1 MVTKLLFG
9 FRASNDC
16 VSSGESLM
24 QHVLEDPLLALGRA
38 DGASFVVGD
47 ITSTLASLIY
57 RS

>member
-1 MVTKLLFG
+1 
-9 FRASNDC
+9 
-16 VSSGESLM
+16 M